1 MAQANDNTARLRW
14 RCRRG
19 TREMDLL
26 LLRFLEQDY
35 PRLNSR
41 EQSLFGSL
49 LDEADPDIYA
59 WITGQA
65 QPANPDYLPLI
76 EKISP
81 IPHHPS
87 LYGKGANTVIPDTN
101 CPVSTSTV
109 IPDTNCLVSTSTVVP
124 DTNGLVSTSTVV
136 PDTNGPVSTST
147 VVPDRDCP
155 VSTSTVVP
163 DRDCPVSTSTVVLD
177 RDCPVSRDRDVNEH
191 EVTQ

>member
-1 MAQANDNTARLRW
+1 MAPENDSTARLRW

-35 PRLNSR
+35 PRLNAR

-76 EKISP
+76 GKINA
-81 IPHHPS
+81 IPHQHP
-87 LYGKGANTVIPDTN
+87 LYGKDA
-101 CPVSTSTV
+101 SS
-109 IPDTNCLVSTSTVVP
+109 
-124 DTNGLVSTSTVV
+124 
-136 PDTNGPVSTST
+136 

-155 VSTSTVVP
+155 VS
-163 DRDCPVSTSTVVLD
+163 RDT
-177 RDCPVSRDRDVNEH
+177 DVNEH
-191 EVTQ
+191 EATQ

>member
-1 MAQANDNTARLRW
+1 MAPENDSTARLRW

-35 PRLNSR
+35 PRLNAR

-76 EKISP
+76 GKISD
-81 IPHHPS
+81 
-87 LYGKGANTVIPDTN
+87 A
-101 CPVSTSTV
+101 
-109 IPDTNCLVSTSTVVP
+109 
-124 DTNGLVSTSTVV
+124 
-136 PDTNGPVSTST
+136 
-147 VVPDRDCP
+147 RF
-155 VSTSTVVP
+155 
-163 DRDCPVSTSTVVLD
+163 
-177 RDCPVSRDRDVNEH
+177 
-191 EVTQ
+191 